1 MNGHEVATLE
11 KQSIVVLCTCPDRGI
26 AELIAETLV
35 GERLAA
41 CVNILPE
48 ITSIYRWEGR
58 QQHDRELL
66 LVIKTAETLYAE
78 LEGRIRALHP
88 YQVVEVI
95 ALPIRKGAADYLD
108 WIHASVGT
116 PP

>member
-11 KQSIVVLCTCPDRGI
+11 KQSIVVLCTCPDQGV

-35 GERLAA
+35 VERLAA

-66 LVIKTAETLYAE
+66 LVIKTTEALYAE
-78 LEGRIRALHP
+78 LQERIRALHP
-88 YQVVEVI
+88 YQIAEVI
-95 ALPIRKGAADYLD
+95 ALPIVKGAADYLD
-108 WIHASVGT
+108 WIHASVGE
-116 PP
+116 PS